1 MNGAVQMGRLQRDY
15 AGTIAPVS
23 TFLHVLY
30 RHGLTMGIFAC
41 ATAWLLAKPAVF
53 WAATNDFFTHPA
65 KYALALLAIL
75 GFFYVVLKRRGLTLN
90 GIQCAWIAYLLYI
103 SIVEE
108 LAFRLFLPLVL
119 QPSTGVIAAVV
130 LSNVLFAGLHYFTL
144 RWKWQNC
151 LFACLGGIGLSRLL
165 DNSGD
170 LALVVLVHFIATFL
184 NTPSQPG
191 AIREET

>member
-1 MNGAVQMGRLQRDY
+1 MGRLQRDY
-15 AGTIAPVS
+15 TGTVAPVS

-41 ATAWLLAKPAVF
+41 LTAWLLSNPALF
-53 WAATNDFFTHPA
+53 WDAMKSFSTNPA
-65 KYALALLAIL
+65 NYALALLAIL
-75 GFFYVVLKRRGLTLN
+75 GFFYVVLLRKDLTLN
-90 GIQCAWIAYLLYI
+90 PTQGLWVAYLLYI

-108 LAFRLFLPLVL
+108 LAFRLFLPVILES
-119 QPSTGVIAAVV
+119 STDLIAAVV
-130 LSNVLFAGLHYFTL
+130 LSNFLFAGLHYFTL

-151 LFACLGGIGLSRLL
+151 LFAFFGGVGLSRLL

-170 LALVVLVHFIATFL
+170 LTLVVLVHFVATFL

-191 AIREET
+191 AVRKKV

>member
-1 MNGAVQMGRLQRDY
+1 MGL
-15 AGTIAPVS
+15 
-23 TFLHVLY
+23 
-30 RHGLTMGIFAC
+30 FAC
-41 ATAWLLAKPAVF
+41 STAWLLSTPAVF
-53 WAATNDFFTHPA
+53 RDATADFLANPA
-65 KYALALLAIL
+65 QYAIALLAIL

-90 GIQCAWIAYLLYI
+90 SIQGFWIAYLLYI

-108 LAFRLFLPLVL
+108 LAFRLFLPLIL
-119 QPSTGVIAAVV
+119 EPSTGLIAAVV

-170 LALVVLVHFIATFL
+170 LALVILVHFVATFL
-184 NTPSQPG
+184 NTPSQPR
-191 AIREET
+191 AVRNET